1 MNLAPII
8 LATLAI
14 SAFAAVPLKLPQDH
28 DVDAFLSSVAD
39 VQAEERVKT
48 SLPPPEISVRLT
60 SYPSGNLEVK
70 KDESWYPV
78 CGYWFWNVESDG
90 ARAACEQLG
99 YADGRIKAH
108 SPPTLSADAV
118 FVGECDRGQVPGL
131 NNFGSG
137 HCKDPRGL
145 SGCEPGSIGTC
156 DCVAGQAAAAEVT
169 CMGVRGYGPKYGQAG
184 YFASSVQGSNAD
196 AMGCAEQCDAK
207 HWCLGFSHAQ
217 TDPAVEAECHL
228 AESVASLT
236 TTDSDTSYI
245 KDAAP
250 GYSQEP
256 TRGYW
261 AGYPDAKRVDN
272 GDANACAEQC
282 NADST
287 CLGFFHAQSDQNLA
301 LEGECYLATHL
312 DEYSAGSSID
322 TSFRRV
328 DFTTASPTAP
338 PTPPTPPPTTASPT
352 LPTPS
357 PDGSCHSIYD
367 GWDDAK
373 CESTCN
379 VATCGEKAIEKCDKK
394 CSSSCACFGATATPT
409 TATPTTADYHPDC
422 ADCSGRQR
430 ASTEGDD
437 CQNSDGESCA
447 GKSFCYRR
455 DGELASDAAACDK
468 YWGEVV
474 GGGDT
479 RFECEMK
486 DNSCEVVTPCCA
498 GTATTAPAT
507 TATN

>member
-1 MNLAPII
+1 
-8 LATLAI
+8 
-14 SAFAAVPLKLPQDH
+14 
-28 DVDAFLSSVAD
+28 
-39 VQAEERVKT
+39 
-48 SLPPPEISVRLT
+48 
-60 SYPSGNLEVK
+60 
-70 KDESWYPV
+70 
-78 CGYWFWNVESDG
+78 
-90 ARAACEQLG
+90 
-99 YADGRIKAH
+99 
-108 SPPTLSADAV
+108 
-118 FVGECDRGQVPGL
+118 VGECDRGQVPGL

-137 HCKDPRGL
+137 DCKGRC
-145 SGCEPGSIGTC
+145 STTFCERNSIGC
-156 DCVAGQAAAAEVT
+156 GDCVAGEDAAVEVI
-169 CMGVRGYGPKYGQAG
+169 CSGVRGYSRGQTNG
-184 YFASSVQGSNAD
+184 KFASSVQGSNAD

-217 TDPAVEAECHL
+217 EDPAVEAECHL
-228 AESVASLT
+228 AESVASLSA
-236 TTDSDTSYI
+236 TDSDMSYI

-261 AGYPDAKRVDN
+261 AGQPEATRVDN

-287 CLGFFHAQSDQNLA
+287 CLGFFHAQSDQDLA
-301 LEGECYLATHL
+301 LEGSCYLATHL
-312 DEYSAGSSID
+312 SEYSAGSSID

-328 DFTTASPTAP
+328 DFTTASPTAT
-338 PTPPTPPPTTASPT
+338 PTPPTPTPTTASPT
-352 LPTPS
+352 PPTPS
-357 PDGSCHSIYD
+357 PDGSCHSIYS

-379 VATCGEKAIEKCDKK
+379 VATCGEKAIEKCDNK

-437 CQNSDGESCA
+437 CQNTDGESCA

-498 GTATTAPAT
+498 GTAT
-507 TATN
+507 N